1 MVTQKVLAPLADRV
15 RVAAYHCEVK
25 RENVG
30 PLLFVFDEA
39 IFQHEIRNFGL
50 FQAKT
55 SDYGL

>member
-1 MVTQKVLAPLADRV
+1 MDAGAG
-15 RVAAYHCEVK
+15 AA
-25 RENVG
+25 G

-39 IFQHEIRNFGL
+39 IFQHQIRNFGL

>member
-1 MVTQKVLAPLADRV
+1 MIAFDLVYFKVTSETRKISI
-15 RVAAYHCEVK
+15 
-25 RENVG
+25 NTG

-55 SDYGL
+55 NDYGL

>member
-1 MVTQKVLAPLADRV
+1 MWILMAGQNVTCYTLKVS
-15 RVAAYHCEVK
+15 
-25 RENVG
+25 G

-39 IFQHEIRNFGL
+39 IFQHKIRNFGL

>member
-1 MVTQKVLAPLADRV
+1 MTDQIT
-15 RVAAYHCEVK
+15 
-25 RENVG
+25 G

-55 SDYGL
+55 NDYGL